1 LPALLLTVFV
11 DTVGFG
17 MVLPLLPYFA
27 ERYGAEPH
35 VVTMLVATFTLA
47 QFVFAPV
54 WGKLSDRL
62 GRRPVILFTIA
73 GTAAGYAATAYAD
86 ALWMLFA
93 ARAFTGAMASNVAVI
108 QAYVSD
114 VTGAAQR
121 ARGMGRV
128 GAAHG
133 LGFVCGPALG
143 GLFAGADPV
152 SPDVRLPFLIAAA
165 LSAIALAVA
174 WVRVRESTAAE
185 SRASAAKRPRKGRI
199 AAFREALTRPQLGVL
214 LALLA
219 MTPFAF
225 SGIES
230 TFVMWSERALGWGP
244 AQNGWLYTYMGVV
257 AVLTQAFVVGR
268 LATRIGEART
278 IRLGAACI
286 ALGAAA
292 LLFADGYVM
301 LCLAFGLIVFGT
313 CINNPSL
320 NSLIS
325 QFADPDER
333 GTLLGVAQSCSALAR
348 VIGPVWGGMLFVGLG
363 RDWPFVSAVVVMA
376 AMFALAF
383 RLRPGP
389 KGEGEGR

>member
-1 LPALLLTVFV
+1 
-11 DTVGFG
+11 
-17 MVLPLLPYFA
+17 M
-27 ERYGAEPH
+27 
-35 VVTMLVATFTLA
+35 
-47 QFVFAPV
+47 
-54 WGKLSDRL
+54 
-62 GRRPVILFTIA
+62 
-73 GTAAGYAATAYAD
+73 
-86 ALWMLFA
+86 
-93 ARAFTGAMASNVAVI
+93 
-108 QAYVSD
+108 
-114 VTGAAQR
+114 
-121 ARGMGRV
+121 
-128 GAAHG
+128 
-133 LGFVCGPALG
+133 
-143 GLFAGADPV
+143 FAGADPV
-152 SPDVRLPFLIAAA
+152 GPDVRLPFLIAAVLSLVA
-165 LSAIALAVA
+165 LVVAAIYI
-174 WVRVRESTAAE
+174 RESTGTA

-214 LALLA
+214 LALLV

-257 AVLTQAFVVGR
+257 AVLTQAVVVGR
-268 LATRIGEART
+268 LAARIGEART

-292 LLFADGYVM
+292 LLFADGYAM

-313 CINNPSL
+313 CVNNPSL

-325 QFADPDER
+325 QYADPDQR

-383 RLRPGP
+383 RLRPRA